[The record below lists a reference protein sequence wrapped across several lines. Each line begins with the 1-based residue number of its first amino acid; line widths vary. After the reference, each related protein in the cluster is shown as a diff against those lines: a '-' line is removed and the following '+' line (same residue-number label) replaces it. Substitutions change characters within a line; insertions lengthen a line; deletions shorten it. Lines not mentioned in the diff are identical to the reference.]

1 MRPAN
6 GGPLNPD
13 ASGMMVRDA
22 VAIGKDLDRAI
33 TILEQA
39 QTKAS
44 RFQGMTGPNANPF
57 KALLQQAIVKT
68 LEAKQRIGIPLP

>member
-1 MRPAN
+1 MQPAN

-13 ASGMMVRDA
+13 ASGMMARDA

-39 QTKAS
+39 QAKAS

-57 KALLQQAIVKT
+57 KMIVQQAIVKA
-68 LEAKQRIGIPLP
+68 LEAKQRIGLPI